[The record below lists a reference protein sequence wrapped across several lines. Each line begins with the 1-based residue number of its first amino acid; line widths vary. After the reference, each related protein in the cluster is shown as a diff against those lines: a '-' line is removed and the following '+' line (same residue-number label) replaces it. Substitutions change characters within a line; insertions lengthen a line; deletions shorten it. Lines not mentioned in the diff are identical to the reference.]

1 MVTNSATGTSGPY
14 PTGYEAEAVLKDGS
28 SLLLRPIKADDAEKL
43 LGFVQRLKPA
53 TRERIFR
60 YMPRDMDMEFAVR
73 FCTVDYENTFVLV
86 VRC

>member
-53 TRERIFR
+53 TREQFSVICRGIWIWNL
-60 YMPRDMDMEFAVR
+60 PSAFALS
-73 FCTVDYENTFVLV
+73 TMKTPSSW
-86 VRC
+86 